1 MGDLIYD
8 QSIRLEHRYLNPK
21 VDLKFIQ
28 ILFVTIFKTYDFLIF
43 FEKFNQINLQAP
55 LEKQQMLVSRLE

>member
-1 MGDLIYD
+1 MILKSKIFMGDLIYD

-28 ILFVTIFKTYDFLIF
+28 ICLLQFSKHMIF
-43 FEKFNQINLQAP
+43 
-55 LEKQQMLVSRLE
+55 